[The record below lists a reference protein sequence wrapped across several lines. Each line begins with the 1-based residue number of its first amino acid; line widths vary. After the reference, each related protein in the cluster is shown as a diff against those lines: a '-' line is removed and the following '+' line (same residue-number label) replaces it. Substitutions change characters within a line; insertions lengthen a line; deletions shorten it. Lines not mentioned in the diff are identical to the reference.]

1 MPYDCDILVIGAG
14 PAGTIAAATAHNEG
28 ENVLIVEKTQFPRFV
43 IGESLLPT
51 SMHHFERAGFLKAI
65 EEKNFQKKFGARFI
79 RGEEVCLFDFSENF
93 TPGWAY
99 TYQVPRADFDKVMAD
114 EAEKAGVPILYNTEV
129 LDVKFNGTDSTTTIR
144 RQDGSMSEI
153 KARFIIDA
161 SGYGRVLPR
170 LMNLDEPSS
179 LSPKEAIFAHLQ
191 DTSRPEGQEGVQIT
205 FYIIEREVWFW
216 VIPFSN
222 GITSLG
228 FVGDPKFFDQ
238 FKDKSPAMFMEVIK
252 NTRPDVYERFKDQK
266 YEFEPRSIK
275 NYSISTHTLYGE
287 GFALAG
293 NATEFLD
300 PVFSSGVGFATESG
314 FLSAQLAS
322 KQLKGI
328 AVDWNHE
335 YKNHMM
341 QGINTF
347 RSYINAWYDGT
358 LQEIFF
364 SPVVNDKIKKQIC
377 SVLAGYVWD
386 QDNPFVKRHETAIKT
401 ILKVTRMMLHEN

>member
-1 MPYDCDILVIGAG
+1 MLYDCDILVIGAG
-14 PAGTIAAATAHNEG
+14 PAGTIAAATARKEG
-28 ENVLIVEKTQFPRFV
+28 KNVMIIEKTQFPRFV

-51 SMHHFERAGFLKAI
+51 SMHHFEHAGFLNAI
-65 EEKNFQKKFGARFI
+65 EDKNFEKKFGARFI
-79 RGEEVCLFDFSENF
+79 RGEEVCLFDFSDNF
-93 TPGWAY
+93 TPGWTY

-114 EAEKAGVPILYNTEV
+114 EAEKAGVAILYNTEV

-144 RQDGSMSEI
+144 KQDGRITEI
-153 KARFIIDA
+153 QAKFIIDA

-179 LSPKEAIFAHLQ
+179 LSPKEVVFAHLQ
-191 DTSRPEGQEGVQIT
+191 DTNRPEGNEGVCIT
-205 FYIIEREVWFW
+205 FYILEREVWFW

-228 FVGDPKFFDQ
+228 FVGDPKFFVR
-238 FKDKSPAMFMEVIK
+238 FKDKSPEMFMEIIK
-252 NTRPDVYERFKDQK
+252 NNRPDVYERFKGQK
-266 YEFEPRSIK
+266 FEFEPKSIM

-300 PVFSSGVGFATESG
+300 PVFYSGVGFATESG
-314 FLSAQLAS
+314 YRSALLSS
-322 KQLKGI
+322 KQLDGI
-328 AVDWNHE
+328 AVDWEIE
-335 YKNHMM
+335 YKEHMM

-364 SPVVNDKIKKQIC
+364 APVINTEIKKQIC

-386 QDNPFVKRHETAIKT
+386 QSNPFVKRHETALHT
-401 ILKVTRMMLHEN
+401 ILKLIRMELSEV